1 MLTRRV
7 ANSTFPLELTGSA
20 LWPTADDSLPLLKG
34 TLDLLILKTLSWGPM
49 HGYSIATWLEARS
62 RGTLGIDDSALYQ
75 ALQRMEG
82 RGWLGAEW
90 GTSENNRRA
99 RYYKLTAAGRQ
110 RLRTESETWL
120 RYTKSVSAILAVA
133 QRGT

>member
-1 MLTRRV
+1 V
-7 ANSTFPLELTGSA
+7 AKT
-20 LWPTADDSLPLLKG
+20 DDSLPLLKG

-49 HGYSIATWLEARS
+49 HGYAIVTWLEEQS
-62 RGTLGIDDSALYQ
+62 RGALGVDDSALYQ

-82 RGWLGAEW
+82 RGWLSAEW

-99 RYYKLTAAGRQ
+99 RYYKLTAPGRR

-120 RYTKSVSAILAVA
+120 QYTKSVTSILSLAA
-133 QRGT
+133 R

>member
-1 MLTRRV
+1 M
-7 ANSTFPLELTGSA
+7 A
-20 LWPTADDSLPLLKG
+20 TADDTLPLLKG

-49 HGYSIATWLEARS
+49 HGYAIATWLEERS

-110 RLRTESETWL
+110 RLRTEAETWQ

-133 QRGT
+133 QRGS